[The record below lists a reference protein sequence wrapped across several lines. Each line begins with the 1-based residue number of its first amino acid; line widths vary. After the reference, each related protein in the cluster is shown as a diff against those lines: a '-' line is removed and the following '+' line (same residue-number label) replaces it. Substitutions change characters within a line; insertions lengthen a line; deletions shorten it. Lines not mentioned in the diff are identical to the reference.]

1 MSKEKDEKLEEL
13 EKQITI
19 ERLMQAPPTIKVS
32 FGMSEGKFLNRDEL
46 IQEVKKDSDMG
57 KRIINV
63 QLEYLR
69 AFKREIVVGE

>member
-1 MSKEKDEKLEEL
+1 MSQKKDKELDEL

-32 FGMSEGKFLNRDEL
+32 FGMSNGKFLDRDEL
-46 IQEVKKDSDMG
+46 IHEVKEDSDMG
-57 KRIINV
+57 KRIIKV

-69 AFKREIVVGE
+69 AFKREIAVGE